1 MSSIAP
7 SSSASSGSVS
17 SGPASSGPASSSS
30 ASPGPVSSSSVPPS
44 SISSSPGPIR
54 RVAIVGAGTIGASWA
69 ALFLAHGLEVVVSD
83 PGPHAQAQTL
93 ARVQAAWPVLA
104 ELGHV
109 RPGAT
114 ADALRFDPDLQT
126 ALAGVDFVQE
136 NAPEREDF
144 KTDLFAR
151 IDAILPPHVIVA
163 SSSSGLIMSRLQ
175 SRCRHPQRFVIG
187 HPFNPPHLIP
197 LVEVV
202 GGDQTSADTMD
213 RAIDFY
219 RSMGKH
225 PIRLNKEVP
234 GHIANRLQAALWR
247 EAIHLAAENVASVA
261 DIDAAVSQGPGLR
274 WALFGPHMT
283 FNLGGGEGGLAHF
296 MHHLLGP
303 VQTWWDDLGTP
314 EVTPALQQRLI
325 EGVNAEAGHQ
335 SIADLVEARDA
346 QLTALIKVLHR

>member
-1 MSSIAP
+1 MSTPAT
-7 SSSASSGSVS
+7 SSNP
-17 SGPASSGPASSSS
+17 PA
-30 ASPGPVSSSSVPPS
+30 
-44 SISSSPGPIR
+44 IR

-69 ALFLAHGLEVVVSD
+69 ALFLARGLEVVVSD
-83 PGPHAQAQTL
+83 PAPDAESLTR

-109 RPGAT
+109 LPGAS
-114 ADALRFDPDLQT
+114 ADGLRFEPELEA
-126 ALAGVDFVQE
+126 ALAGADFVQE

-144 KTDLFAR
+144 KTSLFAR
-151 IDAILPPHVIVA
+151 MDAVLPPHVIVA

-175 SRCRHPQRFVIG
+175 SQCRHASRFVIG

-202 GGDQTSADTMD
+202 GGEQTSADTID
-213 RAIDFY
+213 RCIAFY
-219 RSMGKH
+219 RNLGKY

-283 FNLGGGEGGLAHF
+283 FNLGGGVGGLANF
-296 MHHLLGP
+296 MDHLLGP
-303 VQTWWDDLGTP
+303 VQTWWDDLGAPNVTP
-314 EVTPALQQRLI
+314 ELQQRLI
-325 EGVNAEAGHQ
+325 AGVNAEAGTR
-335 SIADLVEARDA
+335 SITDLVQARDA
-346 QLTALIKVLHR
+346 QLTALLKTLRR

>member
-1 MSSIAP
+1 MSSTATPTP
-7 SSSASSGSVS
+7 S
-17 SGPASSGPASSSS
+17 
-30 ASPGPVSSSSVPPS
+30 
-44 SISSSPGPIR
+44 IR

-83 PGPHAQAQTL
+83 PSGDAEAQTR
-93 ARVQAAWPVLA
+93 ARVAAAWPVLK
-104 ELGHV
+104 ELGRV
-109 RPGAT
+109 AEGASS
-114 ADALRFDPDLQT
+114 DALRFEPDLAT
-126 ALAGVDFVQE
+126 ALANVDFVQE

-144 KTDLFAR
+144 KIDLFAR
-151 IDAILPPHVIVA
+151 MDAILPPHVIVA

-175 SRCRHPQRFVIG
+175 SRCQHPERFVIG

-202 GGDQTSADTMD
+202 GGDKTSADTID
-213 RAIDFY
+213 RSIAFY
-219 RSMGKH
+219 QAMGKY

-234 GHIANRLQAALWR
+234 GHIANRLQAAVWR

-283 FNLGGGEGGLAHF
+283 FNLGGGAGGLAQF

-303 VQTWWDDLGTP
+303 VQTWWDDLGAPVVTP
-314 EVTPALQQRLI
+314 ELQRKLI
-325 EGVNAEAGHQ
+325 EGVNAEAGQ
-335 SIADLVEARDA
+335 RSIADLVQTRDA
-346 QLTALIKVLHR
+346 QLTALIKTLNR

>member
-1 MSSIAP
+1 MSTPAT
-7 SSSASSGSVS
+7 SSNP
-17 SGPASSGPASSSS
+17 PA
-30 ASPGPVSSSSVPPS
+30 
-44 SISSSPGPIR
+44 IR

-69 ALFLAHGLEVVVSD
+69 ALFLARGLEVVVSD
-83 PGPHAQAQTL
+83 PAPDAESLTR

-109 RPGAT
+109 LPGAS
-114 ADALRFDPDLQT
+114 ADGLRFEPELEA
-126 ALAGVDFVQE
+126 ALAGADFVQE

-144 KTDLFAR
+144 KTSLFAR
-151 IDAILPPHVIVA
+151 MDAVLPPHVIVA

-175 SRCRHPQRFVIG
+175 SQCRHASRFVIG

-202 GGDQTSADTMD
+202 GGEQTSADTID
-213 RAIDFY
+213 RCIAFY
-219 RSMGKH
+219 RSLGKY

-283 FNLGGGEGGLAHF
+283 FNLGGGAGGLANF
-296 MHHLLGP
+296 MDHLLGP
-303 VQTWWDDLGTP
+303 VQTWWDDLGAPDVTP
-314 EVTPALQQRLI
+314 ELQQRLI
-325 EGVNAEAGHQ
+325 AGVNAEAGTR
-335 SIADLVEARDA
+335 SIADLVQARDA
-346 QLTALIKVLHR
+346 QLTALLKTLRR

>member
-1 MSSIAP
+1 MSSTATPTP
-7 SSSASSGSVS
+7 S
-17 SGPASSGPASSSS
+17 
-30 ASPGPVSSSSVPPS
+30 
-44 SISSSPGPIR
+44 IR

-83 PGPHAQAQTL
+83 PAGDAEAQTR
-93 ARVQAAWPVLA
+93 ARVAAAWPVLK
-104 ELGHV
+104 ELGRV
-109 RPGAT
+109 AEGASS
-114 ADALRFDPDLQT
+114 DALRFEPDLAT
-126 ALAGVDFVQE
+126 ALANVDFVQE

-144 KTDLFAR
+144 KIDLFAR
-151 IDAILPPHVIVA
+151 MDAILPPHVIVA

-175 SRCRHPQRFVIG
+175 SRCQHPERFVIG

-202 GGDQTSADTMD
+202 GGDKTSADTID
-213 RAIDFY
+213 RSIAFY
-219 RSMGKH
+219 QAMGKY

-234 GHIANRLQAALWR
+234 GHIANRLQAAVWR

-283 FNLGGGEGGLAHF
+283 FNLGGGAGGLEQF

-303 VQTWWDDLGTP
+303 VQTWWDDLGAPVVTP
-314 EVTPALQQRLI
+314 ELQRKLI
-325 EGVNAEAGHQ
+325 EGVNAEAGQ
-335 SIADLVEARDA
+335 RSIADLVQTRDA
-346 QLTALIKVLHR
+346 QLTALIKTLNR

>member
-1 MSSIAP
+1 MSSTATPTP
-7 SSSASSGSVS
+7 S
-17 SGPASSGPASSSS
+17 
-30 ASPGPVSSSSVPPS
+30 
-44 SISSSPGPIR
+44 IR

-83 PGPHAQAQTL
+83 PAGDAEAQTR
-93 ARVQAAWPVLA
+93 ARVAAAWPVLK
-104 ELGHV
+104 ELGRV
-109 RPGAT
+109 AEGASS
-114 ADALRFDPDLQT
+114 DALRFEPDLAA
-126 ALAGVDFVQE
+126 ALADVDFVQE

-144 KTDLFAR
+144 KIDLFAR
-151 IDAILPPHVIVA
+151 MDAILPPHVIVA

-175 SRCRHPQRFVIG
+175 SCCQHPERFVIG

-202 GGDQTSADTMD
+202 GGDKTSADTID
-213 RAIDFY
+213 RSIAFY
-219 RSMGKH
+219 QAMGKY

-234 GHIANRLQAALWR
+234 GHIANRLQAAVWR

-283 FNLGGGEGGLAHF
+283 FNLGGGAGGLAQF

-303 VQTWWDDLGTP
+303 VQTWWDDLGAPVVTP
-314 EVTPALQQRLI
+314 ELQRKLI
-325 EGVNAEAGHQ
+325 EGVNAEAGQ
-335 SIADLVEARDA
+335 RSIADLVQTRDA
-346 QLTALIKVLHR
+346 QLTALIKTLNR

>member
-1 MSSIAP
+1 MSTPAT
-7 SSSASSGSVS
+7 SSNP
-17 SGPASSGPASSSS
+17 PA
-30 ASPGPVSSSSVPPS
+30 
-44 SISSSPGPIR
+44 IR

-69 ALFLAHGLEVVVSD
+69 ALFLARGLEVAVSD
-83 PGPHAQAQTL
+83 PAPDAESLTR

-109 RPGAT
+109 LPGAS
-114 ADALRFDPDLQT
+114 ADALRFEPELEA
-126 ALAGVDFVQE
+126 ALAGADFVQE

-144 KTDLFAR
+144 KTSLFAR
-151 IDAILPPHVIVA
+151 MDAVLPPHVIVA

-175 SRCRHPQRFVIG
+175 SQCRHASRFVIG

-202 GGDQTSADTMD
+202 GGEQTSADTID
-213 RAIDFY
+213 RCIAFY
-219 RSMGKH
+219 RNLGKY

-283 FNLGGGEGGLAHF
+283 FNLGGGAGGLANF
-296 MHHLLGP
+296 MDHLLGP
-303 VQTWWDDLGTP
+303 VQTWWDDLGAPDVTP
-314 EVTPALQQRLI
+314 ELQQRLI
-325 EGVNAEAGHQ
+325 AGVNAEAGTR
-335 SIADLVEARDA
+335 SIADLVQARDA
-346 QLTALIKVLHR
+346 QLTALLKTLRR

>member
-1 MSSIAP
+1 MSRTAEPQP
-7 SSSASSGSVS
+7 S
-17 SGPASSGPASSSS
+17 
-30 ASPGPVSSSSVPPS
+30 
-44 SISSSPGPIR
+44 IR
-54 RVAIVGAGTIGASWA
+54 RIAIVGAGTIGASWA
-69 ALFLAHGLEVVVSD
+69 ALFLARGMDVVVSD
-83 PGPHAQAQTL
+83 PAGDAEAQTR

-109 RPGAT
+109 TEGASPET
-114 ADALRFDPDLQT
+114 LRFEPDLAQ

-144 KTDLFAR
+144 KIDLFAR
-151 IDAILPPHVIVA
+151 MDAMLPAHVIVA

-175 SRCRHPQRFVIG
+175 ARCRHPERFVIG

-202 GGDQTSADTMD
+202 GGDKTSA
-213 RAIDFY
+213 AVIEQSIAFY
-219 RSMGKH
+219 KAMGKY

-234 GHIANRLQAALWR
+234 GHIANRLQAAVWR

-283 FNLGGGEGGLAHF
+283 FNLGGGAGGLENF
-296 MHHLLGP
+296 MNHLLGP
-303 VQTWWDDLGTP
+303 VQTWWDDLGAP
-314 EVTPALQQRLI
+314 EVTPALQRKLI
-325 EGVNAEAGHQ
+325 DGVNAEAGQ
-335 SIADLVEARDA
+335 RSIADLVEARDA
-346 QLTALIKVLHR
+346 QLTALIKALRR

>member
-1 MSSIAP
+1 MPPAAP
-7 SSSASSGSVS
+7 RGNTAVFASQWPFPDLLPERRMTDSSSH
-17 SGPASSGPASSSS
+17 PA
-30 ASPGPVSSSSVPPS
+30 
-44 SISSSPGPIR
+44 IR

-69 ALFLAHGLEVVVSD
+69 ALFLAHGLDVVVSD
-83 PGPHAQAQTL
+83 SAADAESQTR
-93 ARVQAAWPVLA
+93 ARVAAAWPVLT
-104 ELGHV
+104 ELGRV
-109 RPGAT
+109 SPGANP
-114 ADALRFDPDLQT
+114 DALRFEPDLAT
-126 ALAGVDFVQE
+126 ALQGVDFVQE

-163 SSSSGLIMSRLQ
+163 SSSSGLIMTRLQ
-175 SRCRHPQRFVIG
+175 ARCRHAGRFVIG

-202 GGDQTSADTMD
+202 GGEQTSADTID
-213 RAIDFY
+213 RCIAFY
-219 RSMGKH
+219 RQLGKH

-247 EAIHLAAENVASVA
+247 EAIHLAADNVASVA

-283 FNLGGGEGGLAHF
+283 FNLGGGAGGLAHF
-296 MHHLLGP
+296 MDHLLGP

-314 EVTPALQQRLI
+314 DVTPELQRRLI
-325 EGVNAEAGHQ
+325 EGVNAEAGSR
-335 SIADLVEARDA
+335 SIADLVQTRDA
-346 QLTALIKVLHR
+346 QLTALLKVLQR

>member
-1 MSSIAP
+1 MP
-7 SSSASSGSVS
+7 STATSN
-17 SGPASSGPASSSS
+17 
-30 ASPGPVSSSSVPPS
+30 PS
-44 SISSSPGPIR
+44 IR

-83 PGPHAQAQTL
+83 PASDAEALTR
-93 ARVQAAWPVLA
+93 ARVQAAWPVLK
-104 ELGHV
+104 ELGRV
-109 RPGAT
+109 ADGASP
-114 ADALRFDPDLQT
+114 DALRFEPDLT
-126 ALAGVDFVQE
+126 VALAGVDFVQE

-144 KTDLFAR
+144 KIDLFAR
-151 IDAILPPHVIVA
+151 MDAILPPHVIVA

-175 SRCRHPQRFVIG
+175 SRCRHAGRFVIG

-202 GGDQTSADTMD
+202 GGDQTSAKTID
-213 RAIDFY
+213 RSIAFY
-219 RSMGKH
+219 QAMGKH

-283 FNLGGGEGGLAHF
+283 FNLGGGAGGLANF
-296 MHHLLGP
+296 MDHLLGP
-303 VQTWWDDLGTP
+303 VQTWWDDLGAP
-314 EVTPALQQRLI
+314 EVTPELQRRLI
-325 EGVNAEAGHQ
+325 EGVNAEAGQ
-335 SIADLVEARDA
+335 RSIADLVENRDA
-346 QLTALIKVLHR
+346 QLTALLKTLRR

>member
-1 MSSIAP
+1 MSTPAT
-7 SSSASSGSVS
+7 SSNP
-17 SGPASSGPASSSS
+17 PA
-30 ASPGPVSSSSVPPS
+30 
-44 SISSSPGPIR
+44 IR

-69 ALFLAHGLEVVVSD
+69 ALFLARGLEVVVSD
-83 PGPHAQAQTL
+83 PAPDAESLTR

-109 RPGAT
+109 LPGAS
-114 ADALRFDPDLQT
+114 ADALRFEPELEA
-126 ALAGVDFVQE
+126 ALAGADFVQE

-144 KTDLFAR
+144 KTSLFAR
-151 IDAILPPHVIVA
+151 MDAVLPPHVIVA

-175 SRCRHPQRFVIG
+175 SQCRHASRFVIG

-202 GGDQTSADTMD
+202 GGEQTSADTID
-213 RAIDFY
+213 RCIAFY
-219 RSMGKH
+219 RNLGKY

-261 DIDAAVSQGPGLR
+261 DIDTAVSQGPGLR

-283 FNLGGGEGGLAHF
+283 FNLGGGAGGLANF
-296 MHHLLGP
+296 MDHLLGP
-303 VQTWWDDLGTP
+303 VQTWWDDLGAPDVTP
-314 EVTPALQQRLI
+314 ELQQRLI
-325 EGVNAEAGHQ
+325 AGVNAEAGPR
-335 SIADLVEARDA
+335 SIADLVQARDA
-346 QLTALIKVLHR
+346 QLTALLKTLRR

>member
-1 MSSIAP
+1 MH
-7 SSSASSGSVS
+7 
-17 SGPASSGPASSSS
+17 
-30 ASPGPVSSSSVPPS
+30 PPES
-44 SISSSPGPIR
+44 RMPHTDTLNPTIR

-83 PGPHAQAQTL
+83 PASDAEAQTR
-93 ARVQAAWPVLA
+93 ARVQAAWPVLT
-104 ELGHV
+104 ELGRV
-109 RPGAT
+109 ADGASP
-114 ADALRFDPDLQT
+114 DALRFEPDLT
-126 ALAGVDFVQE
+126 LALAGVDFVQE

-144 KTDLFAR
+144 KIDLFAR
-151 IDAILPPHVIVA
+151 MDAILPPHVIVA

-175 SRCRHPQRFVIG
+175 SRCQHAGRFVIG

-202 GGDQTSADTMD
+202 GGDQTSASTID
-213 RAIDFY
+213 RSIAFY
-219 RSMGKH
+219 QAMGKY

-283 FNLGGGEGGLAHF
+283 FNLGGGAGGLANF
-296 MHHLLGP
+296 MDHLLGP
-303 VQTWWDDLGTP
+303 VQSWWDDLGAPAVTP
-314 EVTPALQQRLI
+314 ELQKRLI
-325 EGVNAEAGHQ
+325 EGVNAEAGQ
-335 SIADLVEARDA
+335 RSIADLVETRDA
-346 QLTALIKVLHR
+346 QLTALLKTLQR

>member
-1 MSSIAP
+1 MSTPAT
-7 SSSASSGSVS
+7 SSNP
-17 SGPASSGPASSSS
+17 PA
-30 ASPGPVSSSSVPPS
+30 
-44 SISSSPGPIR
+44 IR

-69 ALFLAHGLEVVVSD
+69 ALFLARGLEVVVSD
-83 PGPHAQAQTL
+83 PAPDAESLTR

-109 RPGAT
+109 LPGAS
-114 ADALRFDPDLQT
+114 ADALRFEPELEA
-126 ALAGVDFVQE
+126 ALAGADFVQE

-144 KTDLFAR
+144 KTNLFAR
-151 IDAILPPHVIVA
+151 MDAVLSPHVIVA

-175 SRCRHPQRFVIG
+175 SQCRHASRFVIG

-202 GGDQTSADTMD
+202 GGEQTSADTID
-213 RAIDFY
+213 RCIAFY
-219 RSMGKH
+219 RSLGKY

-283 FNLGGGEGGLAHF
+283 FNLGGGAGGLANF
-296 MHHLLGP
+296 MDHLLGP
-303 VQTWWDDLGTP
+303 VQTWWDDLGAPDVTP
-314 EVTPALQQRLI
+314 ELQQRLI
-325 EGVNAEAGHQ
+325 AGVNAEAGTR
-335 SIADLVEARDA
+335 SIADLVQARDA
-346 QLTALIKVLHR
+346 QLTALLKTLRR

>member
-1 MSSIAP
+1 MP
-7 SSSASSGSVS
+7 STATSNRT
-17 SGPASSGPASSSS
+17 
-30 ASPGPVSSSSVPPS
+30 
-44 SISSSPGPIR
+44 IR
-54 RVAIVGAGTIGASWA
+54 SVAIVGAGTIGASWA
-69 ALFLAHGLEVVVSD
+69 ALFLAQGLDVVVCD
-83 PGPHAQAQTL
+83 PSPDAESQTR
-93 ARVQAAWPVLA
+93 ARVDAAWPVLA
-104 ELGHV
+104 ELGRV
-109 RPGAT
+109 VQGASS
-114 ADALRFDPDLQT
+114 DALRFDPDLST

-175 SRCRHPQRFVIG
+175 SRCRHAARFVIG

-202 GGDQTSADTMD
+202 GGDQTSADTID
-213 RAIDFY
+213 RSIAFY
-219 RSMGKH
+219 RAMGKY

-283 FNLGGGEGGLAHF
+283 FNLGGGAGGLANF
-296 MHHLLGP
+296 MDHLLGP
-303 VQTWWDDLGTP
+303 VQTWWDDLGAPQVTP
-314 EVTPALQQRLI
+314 ELQRRLI
-325 EGVNAEAGHQ
+325 EGVNAEAGQ
-335 SIADLVEARDA
+335 RGIAELVEKRDA
-346 QLTALIKVLHR
+346 QLTALLKTLGGQPPSL

>member
-1 MSSIAP
+1 MSRTAEPQP
-7 SSSASSGSVS
+7 S
-17 SGPASSGPASSSS
+17 
-30 ASPGPVSSSSVPPS
+30 
-44 SISSSPGPIR
+44 IR
-54 RVAIVGAGTIGASWA
+54 RIAIVGAGTIGASWA
-69 ALFLAHGLEVVVSD
+69 ALFLARGMDVVVSD
-83 PGPHAQAQTL
+83 PAGDAEAQTR

-109 RPGAT
+109 TEGASPDT
-114 ADALRFDPDLQT
+114 LRFEPDLAR

-144 KTDLFAR
+144 KIDLFAR
-151 IDAILPPHVIVA
+151 MDAMLPAHVIVA

-175 SRCRHPQRFVIG
+175 SRCRHPERFVIG

-202 GGDQTSADTMD
+202 GGDKTSA
-213 RAIDFY
+213 AVIDQSIAFY
-219 RSMGKH
+219 KAMGKY

-234 GHIANRLQAALWR
+234 GHIANRLQAAIWR

-283 FNLGGGEGGLAHF
+283 FNLGGGAGGLANF
-296 MHHLLGP
+296 MDHLLGP
-303 VQTWWDDLGTP
+303 VQTWWDDLGAP
-314 EVTPALQQRLI
+314 EVTPALQRKLI
-325 EGVNAEAGHQ
+325 DGVNAEAGQ
-335 SIADLVEARDA
+335 RSIADLVETRDA
-346 QLTALIKVLHR
+346 QLTALIKALRR

>member
-1 MSSIAP
+1 MSTPAT
-7 SSSASSGSVS
+7 SSNP
-17 SGPASSGPASSSS
+17 PA
-30 ASPGPVSSSSVPPS
+30 
-44 SISSSPGPIR
+44 IR

-69 ALFLAHGLEVVVSD
+69 ALFLARGLEVVVSD
-83 PGPHAQAQTL
+83 PAPDAESLTR

-109 RPGAT
+109 LPGAS
-114 ADALRFDPDLQT
+114 ADALRFEPELEA
-126 ALAGVDFVQE
+126 ALAGADFVQE

-144 KTDLFAR
+144 KTSLFAR
-151 IDAILPPHVIVA
+151 MDAVLPPHVIVA

-175 SRCRHPQRFVIG
+175 SQCRHASRFVIG

-202 GGDQTSADTMD
+202 GGEQTSADTID
-213 RAIDFY
+213 RCIAFY
-219 RSMGKH
+219 RNLGKY

-283 FNLGGGEGGLAHF
+283 FNLGGGAGGLANF
-296 MHHLLGP
+296 MDHLLGP
-303 VQTWWDDLGTP
+303 VQTWWDDLGAPDVTP
-314 EVTPALQQRLI
+314 ELQQRLI
-325 EGVNAEAGHQ
+325 AGVNAEAGPR
-335 SIADLVEARDA
+335 SIADLVQARDA
-346 QLTALIKVLHR
+346 QLTALLKTLRR

>member
-1 MSSIAP
+1 MSSTATPTP
-7 SSSASSGSVS
+7 S
-17 SGPASSGPASSSS
+17 
-30 ASPGPVSSSSVPPS
+30 
-44 SISSSPGPIR
+44 IR

-83 PGPHAQAQTL
+83 PAGDAEAQTR
-93 ARVQAAWPVLA
+93 ARVAAAWPVLK
-104 ELGHV
+104 ELGRV
-109 RPGAT
+109 AEGASS
-114 ADALRFDPDLQT
+114 DALRFEPDLAT
-126 ALAGVDFVQE
+126 ALANVDFVQE

-144 KTDLFAR
+144 KIDLFAR
-151 IDAILPPHVIVA
+151 MDAILPPHVIVA

-175 SRCRHPQRFVIG
+175 SRCQHPERFVIG

-202 GGDQTSADTMD
+202 GGDKTSADTID
-213 RAIDFY
+213 RSIAFY
-219 RSMGKH
+219 QAMGKY

-234 GHIANRLQAALWR
+234 GHVANRLQAAVWR

-283 FNLGGGEGGLAHF
+283 FNLGGGAGGLAQF

-303 VQTWWDDLGTP
+303 VQTWWDDLGAPVVTP
-314 EVTPALQQRLI
+314 ELQRKLI
-325 EGVNAEAGHQ
+325 EGVNAEAGQ
-335 SIADLVEARDA
+335 RSIADLVQTRDA
-346 QLTALIKVLHR
+346 QLTALIKTLNR